1 MSSCE
6 KIEGAMTLQI
16 STCCTRQSSIIGTLY
31 FSLQLS
37 WDIFYTLYD
46 FVFVKYLHGHNI
58 NCNCKERADNPFRRV
73 VTFEI

>member
-16 STCCTRQSSIIGTLY
+16 SCCTRQSSIIGTLY

-58 NCNCKERADNPFRRV
+58 NSV
-73 VTFEI
+73 YTQLQL

>member
-16 STCCTRQSSIIGTLY
+16 STCCTRQSSITGTLY

-37 WDIFYTLYD
+37 RDIFYTLYD

-58 NCNCKERADNPFRRV
+58 NSID
-73 VTFEI
+73 TQLQL

>member
-16 STCCTRQSSIIGTLY
+16 GTCCTRHLQLVPFI

-58 NCNCKERADNPFRRV
+58 NSV
-73 VTFEI
+73 YTQLQL